1 MVYIE
6 KVGGPWE
13 EEKLMIIECNESG
26 LNLHLNLN
34 LIGKRKS

>member
-1 MVYIE
+1 MRIGVVYIE
-6 KVGGPWE
+6 KVG
-13 EEKLMIIECNESG
+13 EKLMTMECNGNE